1 MLEMWLAR
9 HGATAWSRSG
19 RHTGS
24 TDLPLI
30 ADGEEEARTMARGL
44 AEVEFGTVMSS
55 PLRRARET
63 ARLAAFPDA
72 RVNERLR
79 EIDYGEYEGL
89 TTRDIRATRPQWELF
104 RDGCPGGES
113 PQQMAARMD
122 GLLLDLADEPQ
133 PILLFGHGHGLRALA
148 TRYLGLDIWV
158 AGLLALDAGSLS
170 RLGEEHGHPALR
182 LWNETSG
189 DGKTLPAPSRP

>member
-1 MLEMWLAR
+1 MGVTEIWLAR
-9 HGATAWSRSG
+9 HGATEWTRSG
-19 RHTGS
+19 QHTGS

-30 ADGEEEARTMARGL
+30 ADGEEEARTMATRLRGIG
-44 AEVEFGTVMSS
+44 FGTVMTS

-63 ARLAAFPDA
+63 ARLAGFPDA

-79 EIDYGEYEGL
+79 EIDYGEYEGV
-89 TTRDIRATRPQWELF
+89 TTKDIQRNHPDWELF

-113 PQQMAARMD
+113 PEQMANRMD
-122 GLLLDLADEPQ
+122 EVLLDLADERQ
-133 PILLFGHGHGLRALA
+133 PILLFGHGHCFRALA

-158 AGLLALDAGSLS
+158 AGVLALDAGSLS

-189 DGKTLPAPSRP
+189 